1 MSKEIVKFLLAPIQE
16 AVDNCIAV
24 RKDIIQELKKTA
36 LDARWLDCEEF
47 WNGIGDMLSEM
58 LKDCSALLDFDSE
71 PKVLFCSDTMEH
83 PLKMELEYDDLYDVL
98 SQGKAN
104 EIQAKIVALDK
115 FIGEL
120 EKIKQRLESNF
131 SPETSA

>member
-1 MSKEIVKFLLAPIQE
+1 MTKEIVKFFLAPIQE
-16 AVDNCIAV
+16 AIDDCLAT
-24 RKDIIQELKKTA
+24 RKDIIQELKTTA
-36 LDARWLDCEEF
+36 LDAGYLECDEF
-47 WNGIGDMLSEM
+47 WNGVGTMLSEM
-58 LKDCSALLDFDSE
+58 LKDCSALLDFDPE